1 MATGTLGKVYLDGDV
16 IIRQGEVGDCMFVIQ
31 EGQAEVI
38 LENQGQEI
46 LLTVQDTGDF
56 FGEMALFDKDVRSA
70 TVRALGDTK
79 VLTVDKKNL
88 MRRFMEDPSLAF
100 RLVETMSK
108 RTRNLMDKVAELE
121 NEVESLRQHI
131 Q

>member
-46 LLTVQDTGDF
+46 LLTVQDAGDF

-88 MRRFMEDPSLAF
+88 MRRFLEDPSLAF

>member
-88 MRRFMEDPSLAF
+88 MRRFLEDPSLAF